1 MSHQICPLRDLV
13 QAAEADHARAKA
25 NAVFPNFAVRLRDRH
40 WDRERAA
47 AFVLP
52 SLIEKKKISVPEEK
66 ERDANAVEKTNG
78 QK

>member
-1 MSHQICPLRDLV
+1 MSHQMCPLRDLV
-13 QAAEADHARAKA
+13 PAGEADHARAKA
-25 NAVFPNFAVRLRDRH
+25 NAVFPNFAVRLPDRH

-52 SLIEKKKISVPEEK
+52 SLTEKKKISVTEEK
-66 ERDANAVEKTNG
+66 EREAHAEEKTNG